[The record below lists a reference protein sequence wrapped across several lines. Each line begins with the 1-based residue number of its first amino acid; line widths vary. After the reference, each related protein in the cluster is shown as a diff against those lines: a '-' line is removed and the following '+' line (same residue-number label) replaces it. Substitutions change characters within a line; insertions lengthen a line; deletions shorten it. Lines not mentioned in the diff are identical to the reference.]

1 MRKLLSFFFT
11 LAVTVGVSAAAFRQ
25 VTLTR

>member
-1 MRKLLSFFFT
+1 MRKLLSLFFA
-11 LAVTVGVSAAAFRQ
+11 LAVTVGVSAAAFGQ